1 MESITTN
8 SNATVVLNLVT
19 TATEETDTTTQDTFM
34 EEVETYTTY
43 KIANFLDT
51 YWFPVLIPVGVVG
64 NILSFLVMIKP
75 NNRKMSTC
83 IYMAAISINDNF
95 MMYVC
100 CHLHLVSSVQI
111 HKWHKVE
118 CQWIGIAALF
128 ALQNCTF
135 QIVAMTLDKYIAIKW
150 PHRAA
155 THSTPGRARCIAASV
170 FVFTFICN
178 IPHFFLTGVFGGQC
192 VAYTTGGFI
201 GRVVSWLFFVLNAVI
216 PFTLLIHM
224 NYVIVRSV
232 RESRNLF
239 RPREGTTQGMDRR
252 QKNMKSAENQLTIML
267 LLVTT
272 LFLILLCPTYFRFIY
287 NVFARR
293 DTPIEYAKS
302 LLIYQASSKLYISN
316 SGINFFLYCIS
327 GQKFRNDLK
336 DILCCCVTR
345 RKDESQS
352 TGTEISTTRNSNS
365 TQFTSFPSINS
376 GKGQET

>member
-1 MESITTN
+1 MESTSFNN
-8 SNATVVLNLVT
+8 SVTPELSLVT
-19 TATEETDTTTQDTFM
+19 GREETETTTEDTFM
-34 EEVETYTTY
+34 EEVQTYTTF
-43 KIANFLDT
+43 KIADFLDT
-51 YWFPVLIPVGVVG
+51 YWFPVLIPIGVVG

-95 MMYVC
+95 MMYVS

-150 PHRAA
+150 PHRASS
-155 THSTPGRARCIAASV
+155 HSTPGRARCIAASV
-170 FVFTFICN
+170 FIFTFICN

-224 NYVIVRSV
+224 NYVIVKSV
-232 RESRNLF
+232 RESRNMF
-239 RPREGTTQGMDRR
+239 RPREGATRGMDRR
-252 QKNMKSAENQLTIML
+252 QKNMKNAENQLTIML

-287 NVFARR
+287 NAFAKR
-293 DTPIEYAKS
+293 DTPVEYARS

-336 DILCCCVTR
+336 EILCCSVTR
-345 RKDESQS
+345 SKNESQP
-352 TGTEISTTRNSNS
+352 TGTEISTTRSSNATLSQEFNSFK
-365 TQFTSFPSINS
+365 Q
-376 GKGQET
+376 